1 MKFFHTIRGKLILGF
16 GVALFILIA
25 QAAGSYYFNRI
36 YINKLY
42 IQTIEEGNERAK
54 MILLVTDAQGALA
67 DTVSA
72 VQGIEKGGDVTS
84 LRGVYVVHYADLQGI
99 LKSLSQGLNKEQ
111 LEQFDQIAKDVSQF
125 DSQAQM
131 ILQANGNGKG
141 AFTVLN
147 EYKKNAH
154 DDLEALQLELKGGLD
169 KVLEGVVSSGKKS
182 FTVSVALII
191 GAAIFLSLFAFFFS
205 KSITVALK
213 EAALQVSGAAIQ
225 IKAASHD
232 QASGA
237 AEQSASIIEATS
249 TVEQLAR
256 TAQHIAK
263 NAQAVSAAA
272 ERTLAGMTEI
282 QAKVSRTAKQILT
295 LGEKSQLIGNIVKII
310 DDLAEQTN
318 LLALNAAIE
327 AAHAGEAG
335 KGFAVV
341 ASEVRKL
348 SERSSEST
356 NEIRS
361 LITEIQAETNAAV
374 MGVEDATKQVAKGLD
389 LVQESV
395 LQAKE
400 ISMATG
406 QQKSAAEQ
414 VVIAMKNIDEVVKQF
429 VTSTKQTVT
438 SASQLDQQAERLMQ
452 TIGEMKFEDR
462 QKEIS

>member
-16 GVALFILIA
+16 GVALLILIA
-25 QAAGSYYFNRI
+25 QAGGSYYFNRV
-36 YINKLY
+36 YISKLY
-42 IQTIEEGNERAK
+42 LQTIQEGNDRAK
-54 MILLVTDAQGALA
+54 LVLLVTDAEGALA
-67 DTVSA
+67 DAFSA
-72 VQGIEKGGDVTS
+72 VQDIEKKGDLNS
-84 LRGVYVVHYADLQGI
+84 IRGVYAVHYGDLESI
-99 LKSLSQGLNKEQ
+99 LKSLSEGLGKDQ
-111 LEQFDQIAKDVSQF
+111 LKQFDQIASDVSQF
-125 DSQAQM
+125 NSQVQS
-131 ILQANGNGKG
+131 ILQSNGNDQS
-141 AFTVLN
+141 AFSVLN
-147 EYKKNAH
+147 EYQKVAH
-154 DDLEALQLELKGGLD
+154 DDLEALQLQLKGDLN
-169 KVLEGVVSSGKKS
+169 KVLEGVMSSGKKS
-182 FTVSVALII
+182 FFVSVSLIV

-205 KSITVALK
+205 RSITRALK
-213 EAALQVSGAAIQ
+213 EAALNVSGATVQ
-225 IKAASHD
+225 IKTASHD

-249 TVEQLAR
+249 TVEELAR

-374 MGVEDATKQVAKGLD
+374 MGVEEATKQVAKGLEM
-389 LVQESV
+389 VQESV
-395 LQAKE
+395 QQAKE

-438 SASQLDQQAERLMQ
+438 SASLLDQQAERLMR